1 MEMLVQDPYNII
13 MAGVGGQGNVMASRV
28 LSNMLSMKGYW
39 ITIGETFGASQRG
52 GSVMSHIRVSA
63 TTTWSPQ
70 IPKGKAHIVIALEP
84 VEAIRILMTYG
95 NRDVNVLVNT
105 RPIHPVSVIA
115 GEYSYPNFE
124 DVKKALNGL
133 SSHVWL
139 IDATEEAMKL
149 GNPILSNIIMIGA
162 ISGLGLLPVGPKDFM
177 TVIRDTFPEKLL
189 DVNRRAFE
197 IGQDKVAKQTSGGS
211 PPAPKSPRKMEHRG
225 KAK

>member
-1 MEMLVQDPYNII
+1 MEMLIQDPYNII

-28 LSNMLSMKGYW
+28 LSNMLSRKGYW

-70 IPKGKAHIVIALEP
+70 IPKGKAHVVIALEP

-95 NRDVNVLVNT
+95 NRDVIVLANT

-115 GEYSYPNFE
+115 GEQNYPVF
-124 DVKKALNGL
+124 DRVKKTLENL
-133 SSHVWL
+133 SSRVWL
-139 IDATEEAMKL
+139 IEATGEAMKL

-162 ISGLGLLPVGPKDFM
+162 VSGLGLLPVGIQDFM
-177 TVIRDTFPEKLL
+177 TVVRDTFPEKLL
-189 DVNRRAFE
+189 DVNRQAFE
-197 IGQDKVAKQTSGGS
+197 IGRDRVTRQAVLT
-211 PPAPKSPRKMEHRG
+211 P
-225 KAK
+225 

>member
-1 MEMLVQDPYNII
+1 
-13 MAGVGGQGNVMASRV
+13 
-28 LSNMLSMKGYW
+28 
-39 ITIGETFGASQRG
+39 
-52 GSVMSHIRVSA
+52 MSHIRVSA

-70 IPKGKAHIVIALEP
+70 IPKGKANIVIALEP

-95 NRDVNVLVNT
+95 NRDVNVLANT

-115 GEYSYPNFE
+115 GEHNYPNFE
-124 DVKKALNGL
+124 DVRKTLEGL
-133 SSHVWL
+133 SSHMWL

-162 ISGLGLLPVGPKDFM
+162 ISGLGLLPVGLTDFM
-177 TVIRDTFPEKLL
+177 DVIRDTFPERFL

-197 IGQDKVAKQTSGGS
+197 IGHDKVTKQASVDRS
-211 PPAPKSPRKMEHRG
+211 PAPKPSKKKEQRQK

>member
-28 LSNMLSMKGYW
+28 LSNMLSMNGYW

-115 GEYSYPNFE
+115 GEFNYPKFE
-124 DVKKALNGL
+124 DVKKALDSL
-133 SSHVWL
+133 SSRVWL

-162 ISGLGLLPVGPKDFM
+162 ISGLGLLPIGPKDFL

-189 DVNRRAFE
+189 DVNRQAFE
-197 IGQDKVAKQTSGGS
+197 IGQKKVSKPTSGGS
-211 PPAPKSPRKMEHRG
+211 PPAPQSPRKMERQR
-225 KAK
+225 KAR

>member
-1 MEMLVQDPYNII
+1 MEPLVQDPYNII
-13 MAGVGGQGNVMASRV
+13 MTGVGGQGNVMASRV
-28 LSNMLSMKGYW
+28 LANMLSRKGYW

-70 IPKGKAHIVIALEP
+70 IPKGKAHVVIALEP
-84 VEAIRILMTYG
+84 MEAIRIMSSYG
-95 NRDVNVLVNT
+95 NREVNVLTNT

-115 GEYSYPNFE
+115 GEHNYPSL
-124 DVKKALNGL
+124 DAVKKTLDEL

-162 ISGLGLLPVGPKDFM
+162 ISGLDLLPVGLQDFM
-177 TVIRDTFPEKLL
+177 AVIRDTFPEKFL

-197 IGQDKVAKQTSGGS
+197 IGSNKVKLAVQ
-211 PPAPKSPRKMEHRG
+211 
-225 KAK
+225 